1 MTKLHG
7 SFGQLYLDD
16 QAGTCQNMTSAT
28 QSITFTRSKNNPEAT
43 TFGNHTVQ
51 RIDGLRDL
59 TMDVTSVFDSSGS
72 ASSIIGLLDAMYS
85 GSLTSRA
92 QYLPAGS
99 VSGCPIYTA
108 SMRLSNYANN
118 QPVDGI
124 VTANYSLQIA
134 SGSMTSAC
142 IT

>member
-1 MTKLHG
+1 MGKLHG
-7 SFGQLYLDD
+7 SYGQLYLDD
-16 QAGTCQNMTSAT
+16 QSGTCQNMSSDT

-59 TMDVTSVFDSSGS
+59 TMDITAIFDSS
-72 ASSIIGLLDAMYS
+72 ASTTEITGLLDEMYA
-85 GSLTSRA
+85 GSLVARA
-92 QYLPAGS
+92 QYFPAGS
-99 VSGCPIYTA
+99 VSGCPVYTA
-108 SMRLSNYANN
+108 SMRLSNYADN

-124 VTANYSLQIA
+124 VTVNYSLQIA

-142 IT
+142 IS